1 MFRVVI
7 STCCLAV
14 AAAVALAPAAAN
26 AAPYPNCK
34 TAKAD
39 HVCDIPSSSPMYGP
53 WLDGDHDGIGCE
65 C

>member
-14 AAAVALAPAAAN
+14 AAAVALAPAAN

-39 HVCDIPSSSPMYGP
+39 HVCVIPSSSPMYGP